1 MPLLET
7 IASGAARAFGL
18 TSFARLL
25 DQYFNRTTLLISA
38 NGTNNAANSSFVDYS
53 SDNVSLTK
61 LGNTSPGA
69 FSPFL
74 GNYSVYYNGSSYSQ
88 VSQNAAFQF
97 GTGQFTIEFWV
108 NVAPDVNIQS
118 YWTAIASIGGVG
130 YGQNAI
136 AIYLMDSSYN
146 ANGGLAVDM
155 NHGGG
160 GLRLTDNV
168 DIRGT
173 GWRHVAVT
181 RDSSN
186 TVRLFLDGV
195 LKQSG
200 TSTLN
205 IDGSGVYG
213 AVIGISDSNSA
224 NFFKGHVS
232 NFRTVK
238 GNAVYTSAFTPPSSK
253 LTAITNTSFLS
264 NQSNA
269 WSKDLSSNNLTI
281 FAGGGAPVTSADSP
295 FVTLSSYATTDGAS
309 YYFDGSGD
317 SIQLGTNSAQ
327 DPAFMSWLNNN
338 QGKVGTIEAWIYPTA
353 LANADT
359 TAYEHP
365 SIFNKGH
372 VFWNWGIRG
381 NTTSS
386 GSQVGQFR
394 FYWYDGAQNWI
405 NSTVN
410 VKLNEWTH
418 IASVVNG
425 SSVKLYING
434 VDVTGSH
441 YKNSVLQESLNF
453 TGIYTPA
460 NFAQGSEHYMG
471 RVGSNISH
479 SNWQGYISNF
489 RVVAGT
495 QVYTANFTP
504 PTSPLSNISN
514 TRLLLKAE
522 NTAIV
527 DATRNNNLETFG
539 DVKISTA
546 VSKFGGSSLV
556 FDGSGDV
563 IFTSDSP
570 LRNIGTGNFTVE
582 GWFYPTTWTVEFYY
596 RRLWYIGSGLGND
609 FCLNLDTNGTVQY
622 RNNDTVILTSSSVL
636 PLNSWTHVALCR
648 NNGTTSMYFNGV
660 FVGSTGTN
668 NNLSS
673 AASNKLA
680 LGNLANSSE
689 RQGTF
694 QGYIDDFRVSRLAR
708 YTGAFTPPIR
718 EFDTQ

>member
-7 IASGAARAFGL
+7 IGSGAARAFGL
-18 TSFARLL
+18 TSFARLS

-38 NGTNNAANSSFVDYS
+38 NGTNGSTNNTFLDYS
-53 SDNVSLTK
+53 SDSVSLTK
-61 LGNTSPGA
+61 LGNTAPGS
-69 FSPFL
+69 FHPFL
-74 GNYSVYYNGSSYSQ
+74 TNYSVYYDNSTSDGFFIPSNS
-88 VSQNAAFQF
+88 AFAV
-97 GTGQFTIEFWV
+97 GTGNFTIECWV
-108 NVAPDVNIQS
+108 FPQNKTDGSQRIMLQGQSGTTELGIDFDNGTINIPIKTSNKISYNWSSVELNKWHHLAVVRSGTGANQLKLYINGVEVASGTSSDNIGAYNIHIGSINWASDYNFRGYIYGFRYSNVARSISIPTTKYSSDGNTLLLVNQQ
-118 YWTAIASIGGVG
+118 YRFK
-130 YGQNAI
+130 
-136 AIYLMDSSYN
+136 DESSYN
-146 ANGGLAVDM
+146 HAISLY
-155 NHGGG
+155 
-160 GLRLTDNV
+160 
-168 DIRGT
+168 
-173 GWRHVAVT
+173 
-181 RDSSN
+181 
-186 TVRLFLDGV
+186 
-195 LKQSG
+195 
-200 TSTLN
+200 
-205 IDGSGVYG
+205 GS
-213 AVIGISDSNSA
+213 
-224 NFFKGHVS
+224 
-232 NFRTVK
+232 
-238 GNAVYTSAFTPPSSK
+238 PSIASE
-253 LTAITNTSFLS
+253 
-264 NQSNA
+264 
-269 WSKDLSSNNLTI
+269 
-281 FAGGGAPVTSADSP
+281 SP
-295 FVTLSSYATTDGAS
+295 FKLSGPYLNSEGLS

-317 SIQLGTNSAQ
+317 AIQLGTNSVQ
-327 DPAFMSWLNNN
+327 DPVFISWLNNN
-338 QGKVGTIEAWIYPTA
+338 QARVGTIEAWIYPTA
-353 LANADT
+353 LASGDN

-365 SIFNKGH
+365 SIFNKGQ

-381 NTTSS
+381 NTTSA
-386 GSQVGQFR
+386 GSQIGQFR

-410 VKLNEWTH
+410 VKINEWTH

-434 VDVTGSH
+434 VDVTGS
-441 YKNSVLQESLNF
+441 YYRDGNLQGSLNF
-453 TGIYTPA
+453 TGIHTPA

-527 DATRNNNLETFG
+527 DATRNNNLETVG
-539 DVKISTA
+539 DAKISTA

-556 FDGSGDV
+556 FDGSGDL

-570 LRNIGTGNFTVE
+570 LRNIGTSDFTVE
-582 GWFYPTTWTVEFYY
+582 GWFYPTTWAVQYYY
-596 RRLWYIGSGLGND
+596 RRLWYIGSALGND

-680 LGNLANSSE
+680 LGNLANPAD

-708 YTGAFTPPIR
+708 YTGAFTAPTR
-718 EFDTQ
+718 EFETS